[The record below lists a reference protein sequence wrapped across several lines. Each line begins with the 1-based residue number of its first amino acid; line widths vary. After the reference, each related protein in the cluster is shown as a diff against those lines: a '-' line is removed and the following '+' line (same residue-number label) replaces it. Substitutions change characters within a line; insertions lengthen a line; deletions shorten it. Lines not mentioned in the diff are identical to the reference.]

1 MVRGHL
7 AGFSHALSWQDF
19 LQGMTRQDN
28 LHFWAGY
35 VCRQHPHGSRA
46 TANGRW
52 MRNSAA
58 VHSLTLR
65 EISCNTGFDIDYDV
79 IDCGGYADA
88 ANALHLSQFTVS
100 YTISRLQEQLSV
112 ALLRIEGRKAILT
125 PEGRI
130 APERSRHTLKEAIEL
145 ETFAKNPGRRWG
157 EEAVQL
163 VFNQNFPTGILMQAL
178 NKFAMP
184 GNGVAHVHLCEVA
197 MLKVDNIPRDLN
209 VGLAISDS
217 VPLGFFG
224 EPLLEIESIP
234 VAHPEHPLMLLGRN
248 GNEIEQMFADE
259 FVHPRHRNQLLCNQP
274 DPGNPTFADQ

>member
-1 MVRGHL
+1 
-7 AGFSHALSWQDF
+7 
-19 LQGMTRQDN
+19 
-28 LHFWAGY
+28 
-35 VCRQHPHGSRA
+35 
-46 TANGRW
+46 
-52 MRNSAA
+52 MRNSDA

-65 EISCNTGFDIDYDV
+65 ETSCNTGFDIDYDV

-100 YTISRLQEQLSV
+100 CTISRLQEQLSV

-130 APERSRHTLKEAIEL
+130 LLERLRHMLKGAIEL
-145 ETFAKNPGRRWG
+145 ETFAQNLGRGWG
-157 EEAVQL
+157 EEVQL

-178 NKFAMP
+178 NKFAML
-184 GNGVAHVHLCEVA
+184 GNGIAHVHLCEVA
-197 MLKVDNIPRDLN
+197 MLKADDVLRDLN

-248 GNEIEQMFADE
+248 GNETEQMFADE
-259 FVHPRHRNQLLCNQP
+259 FAHPRHRNQLLCNQP